1 MAVVE
6 FRLPDLGEGLTE
18 ARIVSWAVAVGDE
31 VALDAPLGELETDKA
46 TTEIPSPVAGRIVE
60 LAGRPGDVVAVGAVL
75 VRFDDGTSVAPSI
88 PPPQTSAAL
97 LVGTGAAPDTTPV
110 RRRRPVEGWLSVHN
124 AGSGGSSIPS
134 HLEPLEGYR
143 AVAAPRLLRS
153 RQGIPD
159 AGASLLADVSGLDTR
174 LSGPETPATPA
185 SPISPATSPV
195 SPITPF
201 VVILRAVVDTLAAHP
216 RINATFDDATG
227 GIRIFDR
234 IDLAVAVDTALG
246 LAVPVVTD
254 AGPLPVAE
262 LAQRV
267 HDVAEAARQHR
278 LTPAEAAGG
287 TFTVTNHGRVG
298 TDDGYPIINPPGAA
312 ILAVG
317 RIGLRPVVIGG
328 AVVARNTAP
337 LTLVF
342 DHRVI
347 DGADAARFL
356 TDLASRL
363 V

>member
-1 MAVVE
+1 VAVVE

-97 LVGTGAAPDTTPV
+97 LVGTGAAPDTAPV
-110 RRRRPVEGWLSVHN
+110 RRRRPV
-124 AGSGGSSIPS
+124 AGVPPTRGLAVPALPVVPVRHAGFAIPS

-159 AGASLLADVSGLDTR
+159 AGASLLADVSSLDTPAA
-174 LSGPETPATPA
+174 GQATPA
-185 SPISPATSPV
+185 SPV
-195 SPITPF
+195 TPF
-201 VVILRAVVDTLAAHP
+201 IVILKAVVDTLAAHP
-216 RINATFDDATG
+216 RINATFDDASG
-227 GIRIFDR
+227 GVRIFDR
-234 IDLAVAVDTALG
+234 IDLAVAVDTPLG

-267 HDVAEAARQHR
+267 HDLAEAARQHR

-287 TFTVTNHGRVG
+287 TFTVTNHGRFG

-317 RIGLRPVVIGG
+317 RIALRPVVVDG

-363 V
+363 A